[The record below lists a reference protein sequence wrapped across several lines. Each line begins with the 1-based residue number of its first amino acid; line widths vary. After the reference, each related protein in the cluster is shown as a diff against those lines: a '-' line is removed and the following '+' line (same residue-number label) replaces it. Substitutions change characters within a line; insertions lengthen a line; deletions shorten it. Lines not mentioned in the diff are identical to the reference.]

1 MLPQPLL
8 SGSWRPW
15 GSFSLP
21 CRRLAKESPRAWQ
34 PETSTFLFKV
44 SVSPLPPPLSSP
56 PTPKKGGCPC
66 VEYTACNFAVKP
78 QLGGQCCDWLCKDL
92 SLKGNYTKFPLKD
105 SSLWI
110 EYKKT
115 PTSHPC
121 SWKCFGLCGWHWHS
135 GDTLRHSDSSEERL
149 QGDKTQGQGK
159 RDQIGGLPES
169 SVWEAGVLGS
179 PEGEWVSLLQLTL
192 NSLNQEI

>member
-1 MLPQPLL
+1 M
-8 SGSWRPW
+8 
-15 GSFSLP
+15 P
-21 CRRLAKESPRAWQ
+21 CRRLARESPRAWQ
-34 PETSTFLFKV
+34 LEASTFLFKV
-44 SVSPLPPPLSSP
+44 SVSPLPPPPSP

-121 SWKCFGLCGWHWHS
+121 SWKCFGLCGCHWRS
-135 GDTLRHSDSSEERL
+135 RDTLRHSDSSEERL

-159 RDQIGGLPES
+159 RD
-169 SVWEAGVLGS
+169 
-179 PEGEWVSLLQLTL
+179 
-192 NSLNQEI
+192 